1 MKYLTYALKKLV
13 TMIFI
18 IFIVSIAVFFLLRAS
33 GVDPVTV
40 MIGEKQA
47 TDELRESLR
56 QQFDLDKPLFI
67 QYGIWIKNV
76 LSGDFGIDYINKQ
89 SINELILSR
98 IPVTTGL
105 VVLSSL
111 FGMTFAIVLGVIAAL
126 NRNKTTD
133 RVLTVLML
141 FLTSIPNF
149 VVSILV
155 IVFCTKFIP
164 GYSFVGT
171 YANFAEYLSRIF
183 VPSLVMSLGI
193 IAMLGRITRS
203 SMISQ
208 LQAPHILTA
217 NAKGMDKFNVTFKH
231 AFHNAVLPVLTIAG
245 LQFAG
250 SVGGTVLIEQI
261 FSLPGVG
268 GMLVSGIQQNNYP
281 VVQILVLFM
290 LVVYLTMSF
299 VVDLLYAIVDPRV
312 KLK

>member
-67 QYGIWIKNV
+67 QYGIWIKGV
-76 LSGDFGIDYINKQ
+76 LSGDLGIDYINKQ

-98 IPVTTGL
+98 IPVTAGL

-183 VPSLVMSLGI
+183 VPSLVMSLGV

-217 NAKGMDKFNVTFKH
+217 NAKGMDEFNVTFKH

>member
-1 MKYLTYALKKLV
+1 MKYLSYAVKKLLS
-13 TMIFI
+13 MIPI
-18 IFIVSIAVFFLLRAS
+18 VLIVSIAVFVLLRAS

-56 QQFDLDKPLFI
+56 QQFDLDKPLLT
-67 QYGIWIKNV
+67 QYLIWLKGVIV
-76 LSGDFGIDYINKQ
+76 GDFGIDYINKQ
-89 SINELILSR
+89 SINDLIISR
-98 IPVTTGL
+98 LPVTAGL

-111 FGMTFAIVLGVIAAL
+111 FGMTFAIILGVIAAL
-126 NRNKTTD
+126 NRNKSAD
-133 RVLTVLML
+133 RILSVLML
-141 FLTSIPNF
+141 FLTSVPNF

-155 IVFCTKFIP
+155 IVFCTKFVP
-164 GYSFVGT
+164 GYSFIGS
-171 YANFAEYLSRIF
+171 YSNFGEYLSRTF
-183 VPSLVMSLGI
+183 VPSIVMSLGVV
-193 IAMLGRITRS
+193 AMLGRITRS

-208 LQAPHILTA
+208 LQAPHIMTA
-217 NAKGMDKFNVTFKH
+217 KAKGMDEFNVTFKH

-250 SVGGTVLIEQI
+250 SIGGTVLIEQI

-268 GMLVSGIQQNNYP
+268 GMLVNGIQQNNYP

-290 LVVYLTMSF
+290 LVVYLVMSF
-299 VVDLLYAIVDPRV
+299 VVDMLYAVIDPRV